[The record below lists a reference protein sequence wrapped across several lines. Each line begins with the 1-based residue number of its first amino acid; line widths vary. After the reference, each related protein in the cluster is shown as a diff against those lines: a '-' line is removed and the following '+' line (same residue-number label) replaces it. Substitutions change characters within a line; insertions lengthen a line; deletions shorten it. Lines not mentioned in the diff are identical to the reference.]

1 MSTYNLM
8 VALHIF
14 TATGMFMA
22 WTGEWVEAR
31 RELGTRLYHLMGRFG
46 MIAMLLT
53 LISGIFLMMTNWG
66 PRPWIAAALINL
78 VGIIVFGIARGRRTP
93 RAVLSTKFIVGLA
106 ILLLMLLKAGL
117 ALTIG
122 LTTTAWLIVGIRL
135 IR

>member
-1 MSTYNLM
+1 M

-31 RELGTRLYHLMGRFG
+31 RELGTKLHRLMDSIG

-53 LISGIFLMMTNWG
+53 LLSGIFLMLTAWG
-66 PRPWIAAALINL
+66 PHPWIAAALVNL
-78 VGIIVFGIARGRRTP
+78 LGLMGTGLALGKRNP
-93 RAVLSTKFIVGLA
+93 RAVLSTKFVLGLA
-106 ILLLMLLKAGL
+106 ILLLMLVKAGVL
-117 ALTIG
+117 LSIG
-122 LTTTAWLIVGIRL
+122 LSTAAWLIVGLRL